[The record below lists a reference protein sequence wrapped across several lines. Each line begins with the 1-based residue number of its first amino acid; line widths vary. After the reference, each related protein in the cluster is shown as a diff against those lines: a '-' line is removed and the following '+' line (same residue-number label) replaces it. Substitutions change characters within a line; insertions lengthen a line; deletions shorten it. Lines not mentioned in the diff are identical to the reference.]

1 MRAPATKIT
10 GLYAGL
16 FVAGPGFLLERD
28 FRKRPRPQLFGI
40 GHRIATA
47 ISLIAIATAGRVP
60 PGRNGTR
67 SGGDICF
74 GMLLGNALHNRGNL
88 LVFWALRPVDRAL
101 FANIG

>member
-67 SGGDICF
+67 SEIHPTQQPATRGRRGVSESLLAAPVNGGQ
-74 GMLLGNALHNRGNL
+74 
-88 LVFWALRPVDRAL
+88 
-101 FANIG
+101 